1 MNYIEIK
8 ENVPKYIIKKL
19 LINSLK
25 DLPAIKIDNKFY
37 KYKIDKTL
45 KLVKKTD
52 DYITPKTKKY
62 KIFRSIMSYFKENNL
77 ELREYFVGMI
87 IYYNGITFNYEYKII
102 SASIYNKKTEKIK
115 HYNNG
120 IYSCLYGEATF
131 FINEKNKYNLAKKYL
146 LKSALKAYIYVNED
160 SLKVA
165 KNKYLRSIKEDLSIY
180 DFIMLYKYS
189 SIETYYKTY
198 ELAEFGLRI
207 KFYESFL
214 KEKLTFIYKIFI
226 KSYFNFVDYYF
237 NLTFRGY
244 KTKYIDNMDK
254 LRILRFIKEN
264 KVSKNVINYILNN
277 AENAYLYCDYYLN
290 REPFKYKCTLF
301 PKDIVKAHDELFRL
315 IKFKQDEVVKK
326 QVKEI
331 NNKRKFL
338 EFTFKDYEFYLP
350 DVEEMVNYSN
360 ELNICIA
367 KAGYIKRVAN
377 GETILL
383 FCKNKINDNK
393 FNKFASELDLKDY
406 HIIQFHGYCNDIN
419 ASYEQLNLR
428 ENLMIILNEHIEKIA
443 IRQ

>member
-1 MNYIEIK
+1 MRFIEIK

-19 LINSLK
+19 LSNSLK
-25 DLPAIKIDNKFY
+25 DLPAIKIDNRFY
-37 KYKIDKTL
+37 KYKADKTL
-45 KLVKKTD
+45 KLVKNTD

-87 IYYNGITFNYEYKII
+87 IYYNGTTFDYSFKII
-102 SASIYNKKTEKIK
+102 SASIYNKKTEKLK

-131 FINEKNKYNLAKKYL
+131 FINEKNKYNLAKRYL
-146 LKSALKAYIYVNED
+146 LKSALKAYIYKNED

-180 DFIMLYKYS
+180 DFIMLSKHS

-207 KFYESFL
+207 KFYENFL
-214 KEKLTFIYKIFI
+214 IDKLPFNYKIFV
-226 KSYFNFVDYYF
+226 KSHFHYLDYYF
-237 NLTFRGY
+237 DLTFRGY
-244 KTKYIDNMDK
+244 QTKYIDSMNK
-254 LRILRFIKEN
+254 SCILKFVIAN
-264 KVSKNVINYILNN
+264 KIPKNVINYIINN

-290 REPFKYKCTLF
+290 RDSFKDKIPLF
-301 PKDIVKAHDELFRL
+301 PKDIVKAHNELFDL
-315 IKFKQDEVVKK
+315 IKFKQDEMLKE

-350 DVEEMVNYSN
+350 NVDEMVNYSKD
-360 ELNICIA
+360 LNICIA
-367 KAGYIKRVAN
+367 KAGYIKRVAK

-383 FCKNKINDNK
+383 FCKNKMNDNK

-428 ENLMIILNEHIEKIA
+428 NNLMIILNEHIEKLV